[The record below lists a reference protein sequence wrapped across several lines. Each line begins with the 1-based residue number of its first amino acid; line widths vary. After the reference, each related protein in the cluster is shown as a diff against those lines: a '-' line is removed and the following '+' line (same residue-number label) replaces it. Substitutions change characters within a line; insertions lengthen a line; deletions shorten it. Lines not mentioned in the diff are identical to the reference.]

1 MSGWI
6 TEKGPQNEI
15 VLSSRI
21 RLARNLKDTPFP
33 AYLRKEQ
40 STEIIN
46 FVKSPFEN
54 SLNSEYCLY
63 DMDKTDLL
71 DKQILLERHLI
82 SKELA
87 KSKGGAAL
95 IRKDDKISIM
105 VNEED
110 HVRIQAILPGLQIM
124 EAWKLADE
132 IDNLLEENLDYAY
145 DEKLG
150 YLTCCPTN
158 VGTGMRASSMV
169 HLPALNLTGNIA
181 KILQTVTQI
190 GLTIRGLYGE
200 GTEILG
206 NLFQISNQITLG
218 PAEEEIIDNTNGVT
232 NQIIDKEREARNILL
247 NSNRIHLEDKIMRSW
262 GVLKNAKIM
271 SSQECMNLLSDIRL
285 GIDLDIIKGLTVSTV
300 NEIMIETQ
308 SAGINKFA
316 KRELSAEAGDI
327 LRAQIIREK
336 L

>member
-6 TEKGPQNEI
+6 TEKGPHNEI

-40 STEIIN
+40 SKEIIN
-46 FVKSPFEN
+46 CVKSPFAN

-87 KSKGGAAL
+87 KSSGGAAL
-95 IRKDDKISIM
+95 IRKDDKVSIM
-105 VNEED
+105 INEED

-132 IDNLLEENLDYAY
+132 IDNLLEENLNYAY

-218 PAEEEIIDNTNGVT
+218 PTEEEIIDNANGVT

-247 NSNRIHLEDKIMRSW
+247 NSNRIYLEDKIMRSW
-262 GVLKNAKIM
+262 GILKNAKIM
-271 SSQECMNLLSDIRL
+271 PSQESMNLLSDIRL
-285 GIDLDIIKGLTVSTV
+285 GIDLDIIKDLTVSTV

-316 KRELSAEAGDI
+316 KRELTTEAGDI